1 MPTLWHTE
9 EGGGGRRAEA
19 RDDNLHRM
27 TLLARCS
34 IHLPQALA
42 DALTSSKAILGR
54 RLLQCSDLSKC
65 IKVAGIKKCIGFE
78 GPCNA
83 IVSGITATWSAAVKV
98 ANDATKAVRKAADVA
113 AAAATKAF
121 NEMKDKLE
129 EAAKAAAAA
138 ATKTLNEVKDAA
150 EKAAATATKFIDD
163 VKNAF
168 SELGEE
174 IQCAAPLPPEG
185 RAPAVV
191 ARQWPRTPPAPLCGI
206 LAQRADVWNP
216 VPLGRSV
223 CDGVQELALD
233 ILTFSTKL
241 FDTMLDV
248 ANNAIGAISDLAVKV
263 AQEIG
268 NALQLVDKGLCIAP
282 SCRGP
287 GALGRVPGHINSG
300 DEEDLVEELDD
311 LEILASQLRAH
322 AYRFPL
328 TQRTLEWPTHSPT
341 HSPTHRQRIAL
352 TEYPCYAH
360 WRRPC
365 SRKPPRLWPMWQA
378 LTTVSVCFNVNEPEL
393 DLSGL
398 GDAIKDFWLNNP
410 AVKAP
415 SRRLKLGF
423 GAVLSASFDPTRPPQ
438 RPVEFRRPA

>member
-1 MPTLWHTE
+1 MSPRSICLCP
-9 EGGGGRRAEA
+9 RAESA
-19 RDDNLHRM
+19 LAAPRDRKLVPLPLLSLHDIP
-27 TLLARCS
+27 LF
-34 IHLPQALA
+34 QALA
-42 DALTSSKAILGR
+42 EALTTSKGMVGR
-54 RLLQCSDLSKC
+54 RLLDCSDLNC
-65 IKVAGIKKCIGFE
+65 DFWCPD
-78 GPCNA
+78 GPEDICNA
-83 IVSGITATWSAAVKV
+83 IVRGVTATWSRAYNRILYAANAAAHLATVTLNEVK
-98 ANDATKAVRKAADVA
+98 DAAKAA
-113 AAAATKAF
+113 AAAATEAF

-129 EAAKAAAAA
+129 KAAAVAAAAA
-138 ATKTLNEVKDAA
+138 SKAFNEVKDAA

-233 ILTFSTKL
+233 IFAFSTKL

-282 SCRGP
+282 SCP
-287 GALGRVPGHINSG
+287 GAFGHINSG
-300 DEEDLVEELDD
+300 DEEDLVEELDG
-311 LEILASQLRAH
+311 LEILASHLRAH
-322 AYRFPL
+322 AYRTPL
-328 TQRTLEWPTHSPT
+328 TQRTLELPT

-360 WRRPC
+360 WRQPC
-365 SRKPPRLWPMWQA
+365 SWRPPRLC
-378 LTTVSVCFNVNEPEL
+378 LC
-393 DLSGL
+393 G
-398 GDAIKDFWLNNP
+398 
-410 AVKAP
+410 
-415 SRRLKLGF
+415 RRSPQCLF
-423 GAVLSASFDPTRPPQ
+423 ASM
-438 RPVEFRRPA
+438 